1 MRVAACLLL
10 SSFVVAVI
18 APPLL
23 VRLTRTGAAPRLG
36 VDAWLVTI
44 GSVLASWTLAA
55 AFLAGDLL
63 RDWNQPA
70 RIASACVEAL
80 RRAASG
86 DSGPL
91 LQAGLLVLSAAGA
104 SAVGIVGRRL
114 ICGLRTARART
125 HGHARAARA
134 VGRRVDGLDA
144 VVLDAPE
151 RVAYCVAG
159 RPHTIVITSAT
170 LDALEDRE
178 LDAVL
183 AHEHA
188 HLAGRHHQILAFT
201 RAVAAILPRV
211 ALFTVGARD
220 VARLLEMC
228 ADDAAARRYG
238 GRTLLDALL
247 AMSGCAPVP
256 PGALGA
262 AGTDVLARAR
272 RLALPA
278 PPSLQRRTR
287 LLLGVVTLVLV
298 AAPLVT
304 GVLAAAGLAV
314 CDPLAR

>member
-1 MRVAACLLL
+1 
-10 SSFVVAVI
+10 VVAVI

-23 VRLTRTGAAPRLG
+23 VRLARAGATPRLA
-36 VDAWLVTI
+36 VAAWLVTI
-44 GSVLASWTLAA
+44 GTVLASWGLAVV
-55 AFLAGDLL
+55 FLADDLL

-70 RIASACVEAL
+70 RIASACIAAL
-80 RRAASG
+80 RRVASG

-91 LQAGLLVLSAAGA
+91 LQAGLLVLTAAGVSAAGV
-104 SAVGIVGRRL
+104 VGWRL
-114 ICGLRTARART
+114 VSWLRTVRART
-125 HGHARAARA
+125 HEHARAVRA
-134 VGRRVDGLDA
+134 IGRRVDGLDA

-151 RVAYCVAG
+151 CVAYCVAG
-159 RPHTIVITSAT
+159 KPNTIVITSAAVAA
-170 LDALEDRE
+170 LDERG

-201 RAVAAILPRV
+201 RGVAAILPRV
-211 ALFTVGARD
+211 ALFATGARE
-220 VARLLEMC
+220 VARLVEMC
-228 ADDAAARRYG
+228 ADDAAARRCG

-247 AMSGCAPVP
+247 ALSGGAPVP

-272 RLALPA
+272 RLAAPT
-278 PPSLQRRTR
+278 PPSVQRRTR
-287 LLLGVVTLVLV
+287 LLLSVVTLVLV
-298 AAPLVT
+298 GTPLLA